1 MNLTLTKRQ
10 VRNALGHDAAVA
22 RFFAISTAAVAQW
35 ELDKPIPALRVLQ
48 AMAKRPDLFGTL
60 GVEPAA
66 NDDVGPLAEENCDG
80 IAATSVDVEG
90 TQGGKR
96 QVHGAASSAKPT
108 AAATMIGC
116 TNPGGA
122 R

>member
-90 TQGGKR
+90 AQGAEAK
-96 QVHGAASSAKPT
+96 VHVASMEPL
-108 AAATMIGC
+108 
-116 TNPGGA
+116 PGA
-122 R
+122 RYVRGDAS